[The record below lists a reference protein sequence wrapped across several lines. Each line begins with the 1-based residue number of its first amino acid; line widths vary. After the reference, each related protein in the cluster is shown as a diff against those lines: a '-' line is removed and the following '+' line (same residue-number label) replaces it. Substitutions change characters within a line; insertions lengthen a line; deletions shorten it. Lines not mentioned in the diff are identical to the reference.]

1 MGTSDKAHAKLSAS
15 GADRWM
21 SCPGSVA
28 LIEQAPPQKD
38 NVWGIEGTLG
48 HSVMEAIL
56 KGSKMPDG
64 ISPEMM
70 ENVSHMVRFV
80 RKEAKKDYSTLLVE
94 EKVQMPESIG
104 PDMFGTL
111 DSAVVQPFG
120 ELHIIDFKYGTS
132 PVDSVENMQLTY
144 YAIGIAHTH
153 GYEFDRVKFT
163 IVQPRSRQFSGKP
176 QTWVTDSS
184 YLKRSAKLFAEG
196 VKRTKY
202 KNAPLQEGKYCYWCP
217 AQGICPLKAEKRIE
231 KARSYFD

>member
-1 MGTSDKAHAKLSAS
+1 
-15 GADRWM
+15 
-21 SCPGSVA
+21 
-28 LIEQAPPQKD
+28 
-38 NVWGIEGTLG
+38 
-48 HSVMEAIL
+48 
-56 KGSKMPDG
+56 
-64 ISPEMM
+64 
-70 ENVSHMVRFV
+70 
-80 RKEAKKDYSTLLVE
+80 
-94 EKVQMPESIG
+94 
-104 PDMFGTL
+104 
-111 DSAVVQPFG
+111 
-120 ELHIIDFKYGTS
+120 
-132 PVDSVENMQLTY
+132 MQLTY